1 MNLKLAVL
9 ILLILQLFHVSCIL
23 KDKSRKEIQIDSILS
38 KSKIYSN
45 REFDFKDYTTQNV
58 WDWPYSNDIMKLDSN
73 FYDTFL
79 KSEKIFNQWGEYQD
93 LYLVGV
99 SKFGDERYL
108 IIGQRIHNGDELN
121 MYLLDFESNGSIK
134 QLVKVASQYK
144 APDDYNYC
152 KSKYFESTL
161 IRTTIKLISDIDN
174 SDIESKDS
182 IIETIDL
189 NNFSVMKYD
198 SVRVK

>member
-1 MNLKLAVL
+1 MKLLAVL
-9 ILLILQLFHVSCIL
+9 ILLIMQLLYVSCIH

-45 REFDFKDYTTQNV
+45 TEFDFKDYTTQNV

-73 FYDTFL
+73 FYNTFL
-79 KSEKIFNQWGEYQD
+79 ESEEIFNQWGEYQD

-99 SKFGDERYL
+99 SKFGDKRNL
-108 IIGQRIHNGDELN
+108 VIGQRIHNGDELN
-121 MYLLDFESNGSIK
+121 MFLLDFEPNGSIK

-144 APDDYNYC
+144 APNDYIYC
-152 KSKYFESTL
+152 KSKYFETAL
-161 IRTTIKLISDIDN
+161 IRTTIKLVADVDN

-182 IIETIDL
+182 IIETIDFY
-189 NNFSVMKYD
+189 NFSVVKYD